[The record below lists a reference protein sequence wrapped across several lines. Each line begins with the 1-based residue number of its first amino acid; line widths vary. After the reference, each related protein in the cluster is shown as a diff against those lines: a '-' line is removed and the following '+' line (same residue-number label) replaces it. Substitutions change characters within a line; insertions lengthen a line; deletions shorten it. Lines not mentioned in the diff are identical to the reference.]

1 MIFGINTTRDILKL
15 SRITILNYHSDS
27 WYSILGNRGF
37 FLRATGTFV
46 SSAEGRRHDLNETGN
61 RA

>member
-1 MIFGINTTRDILKL
+1 MIFGVNTTRDILKL

-37 FLRATGTFV
+37 FSRAKGSFV
-46 SSAEGRRHDLNETGN
+46 SSAEGQRHERVTF
-61 RA
+61 

>member
-37 FLRATGTFV
+37 FSRATGSFV
-46 SSAEGRRHDLNETGN
+46 SSAEGRRHERVTF
-61 RA
+61 